1 MGCVA
6 SKLDINDVHPNMFAV
21 NNVDDMGVKLNSGQL
36 EITEVELVLH
46 RRGKQPVKWPLR
58 YLKRYGFEEGLFSFE
73 AGRKNPTG
81 PGIYSF
87 KCRRAENLFNLLQV
101 RVRSQVPASDPVTA
115 VRSQLGGQE
124 LVPGN
129 SSPTE
134 EVAAPRG
141 LPSSQAPAARNSLAD
156 NPAPASAPAT
166 APEEL
171 PEDGSSYINCSLPT
185 AVSPPPRVP
194 PLHPTSDDTSSS
206 DPLQPQYPVPD
217 QEEGGTPGHAYE
229 NVGPLSPVTYLP
241 PRDLFFLPPKP
252 QFRSKIPSSTSDT
265 SELDLGLGPGAINFP
280 LELGANNYSCSSAPE
295 SPSWISNGPQS
306 INYIVL
312 DLDNTAPSPSAKL
325 TSPSYKVDSA
335 KTTTTGT
342 KAAGYVTIDF
352 DKTDALIK
360 SANQRFFEDDD
371 PGVRKTRHNS
381 SLSDL
386 GVSTKLMHKLD

>member
-1 MGCVA
+1 VVGEQAFTRMGCVA

-36 EITEVELVLH
+36 EITEIELVLH

-87 KCRRAENLFNLLQV
+87 KCRRAENLFNLLQI
-101 RVRSQVPASDPVTA
+101 RVRDQVPNSDPVNVA
-115 VRSQLGGQE
+115 RPQVGNQD
-124 LVPGN
+124 VIHAN

-134 EVAAPRG
+134 ESLSPRVQ
-141 LPSSQAPAARNSLAD
+141 PSMPHSSARTSLAD
-156 NPAPASAPAT
+156 FSTTEPAT
-166 APEEL
+166 EDPTAPVS
-171 PEDGSSYINCSLPT
+171 SSYINVTIPSN
-185 AVSPPPRVP
+185 VSPPRLP
-194 PLHPTSDDTSSS
+194 PLHPAANAPRYSDITKERPNTSG
-206 DPLQPQYPVPD
+206 
-217 QEEGGTPGHAYE
+217 QEEVEEESQRHAYE
-229 NVGPLSPVTYLP
+229 NVGPLQSPGGYLP
-241 PRDLFFLPPKP
+241 PRHLFALPPKP
-252 QFRSKIPSSTSDT
+252 AFRNKIPSSTSDT
-265 SELDLGLGPGAINFP
+265 SEQMDIGPSP
-280 LELGANNYSCSSAPE
+280 PE
-295 SPSWISNGPQS
+295 SPCITENS

-312 DLDNTAPSPSAKL
+312 DLDNSVPAPTSMLNPNTYSKDTVKTAVAGPK
-325 TSPSYKVDSA
+325 
-335 KTTTTGT
+335 G
-342 KAAGYVTIDF
+342 AGYVTIDF

-386 GVSTKLMHKLD
+386 GVATKQNNKVD